1 MGLPILS
8 CQALVDYASIIL
20 GIIGAPEHQELCW
33 HNRYTFLIRWPEC
46 CKLANSFDRV
56 LSSVAFKWRS
66 LTPDL
71 SEFVTCHFKAM
82 SEFVTLIQREK
93 KKAMKYPFPV
103 PSLSPNCN
111 TKSQPLHHEQLRKA
125 MHTIPPNI
133 CTLDIPKTSLTIEG
147 NTGH

>member
-33 HNRYTFLIRWPEC
+33 HYRYTFLIRWPEH
-46 CKLANSFDRV
+46 CKLAISFDRV
-56 LSSVAFKWRS
+56 LSSVAFKCRS

-82 SEFVTLIQREK
+82 SEFVTCHFKAMSEFVTLSQRGK
-93 KKAMKYPFPV
+93 KKSNEISIPFPK
-103 PSLSPNCN
+103 P
-111 TKSQPLHHEQLRKA
+111 
-125 MHTIPPNI
+125 
-133 CTLDIPKTSLTIEG
+133 
-147 NTGH
+147 